1 MNEVYMDG
9 YEHPVAGVQSLN
21 DEKLLKDIAIACVR
35 KEMEEEERRNQI
47 RSGVLPKDPPTK
59 TWNISD
65 RD

>member
-9 YEHPVAGVQSLN
+9 YEHPVAWVQSLN
-21 DEKLLKDIAIACVR
+21 DEKLLKDIAVACVK
-35 KEMEEEERRNQI
+35 KEKEEEERRNQI
-47 RSGVLPKDPPTK
+47 RSGVLPKNPPTK

>member
-9 YEHPVAGVQSLN
+9 YEHPVAWVQSLN
-21 DEKLLKDIAIACVR
+21 DEKLLKDIAVACVK
-35 KEMEEEERRNQI
+35 KEREEEERRNQI

>member
-9 YEHPVAGVQSLN
+9 YEHPVAWVQSLN
-21 DEKLLKDIAIACVR
+21 DEKLLKNIAIACIEKER
-35 KEMEEEERRNQI
+35 KEEERRNQI
-47 RSGVLPKDPPTK
+47 RSGVLPKDPPTT

>member
-9 YEHPVAGVQSLN
+9 YEHPVAWVQSLN
-21 DEKLLKDIAIACVR
+21 DEKLLKDIAVACVK

-47 RSGVLPKDPPTK
+47 RSGVLPKDPPTN